1 MSKKEKKT
9 YISDYRIT
17 DRLKNIKKIVDILL
31 ELKLK
36 RKPGTAEESFE
47 YWVEEIESNI
57 ESIKEIAKI
66 EIQLLKKA
74 GVGVSGILAILLLP
88 GNPVYPFVQVEMFS
102 CETVSI

>member
-1 MSKKEKKT
+1 MGKKEKKI

-17 DRLKNIKKIVDILL
+17 DRLKNIKKIADILL

-57 ESIKEIAKI
+57 KSIKEIANI
-66 EIQLLKKA
+66 EI
-74 GVGVSGILAILLLP
+74 
-88 GNPVYPFVQVEMFS
+88 
-102 CETVSI
+102 

>member
-1 MSKKEKKT
+1 MSKKEKKI

-66 EIQLLKKA
+66 EI
-74 GVGVSGILAILLLP
+74 
-88 GNPVYPFVQVEMFS
+88 
-102 CETVSI
+102 